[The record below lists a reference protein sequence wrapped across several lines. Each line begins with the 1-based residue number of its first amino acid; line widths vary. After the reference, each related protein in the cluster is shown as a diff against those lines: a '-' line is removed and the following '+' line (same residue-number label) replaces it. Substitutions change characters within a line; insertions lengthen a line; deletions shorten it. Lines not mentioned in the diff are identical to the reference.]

1 MVPSHSL
8 FARLALLVLIA
19 APLAAAQQVPTL
31 PKTWEVRV
39 EKPNKERLPDDDPD
53 WIAKNPQADNPQ
65 RTELLL
71 SADEQQLLVIKP
83 ERIRVYSAADGALQW
98 EQGRNQLFKGYI
110 TTTRG
115 MEQLPATTYYESV
128 PHLNGVLDLY
138 YGNKQERISFVDLQ
152 TREVRWVN
160 EELQWSLERYA
171 TYARF
176 LLAGSQSR
184 GRQIAGSALAD
195 ILAPERVITSLIRQI
210 PEVNG
215 LLVKTI
221 GGLTMLDLETGKV
234 RWETTEFKGGLA
246 FVHFDPGT
254 KDLILVNRDDEV
266 FSLPGIQFRKQL
278 MRLSAETG
286 TVRWA
291 NSYQTMYREKLDGIG
306 TYDMRTIDVRVVGN
320 TLLLNFLDLEAFD
333 LTTGQPKWRI
343 ATELPAIMR
352 AMNPESSVN
361 NLFAF
366 PRIADGVIYRPSFS
380 GFGLSGVDVT
390 LEAIDLET
398 GKMRWVAEK
407 LNRGQWIT
415 SLVVLSDRLIASF
428 SGSEG
433 VYGID
438 RSTGKVLWKTPL
450 PLRGQ
455 QEHLLEAGGVV
466 LVRFGSGVVG
476 LDAQTGA
483 KRYEISAKDLKIS
496 PTGILASN
504 SGLLSRSLVAEGV
517 ALVAGSTGMAMVD
530 IPSGKLVAQVD
541 YLSGRR
547 NDRFDYQIGRRADG
561 QALLTP
567 TKPIGSVILAEP
579 AARKVAG
586 LLPTSP
592 TRTRLVFSKDG
603 RTAYTLDDGLLQR
616 FEVR

>member
-1 MVPSHSL
+1 MVPLLSSL
-8 FARLALLVLIA
+8 ARLALLALSV
-19 APLAAAQQVPTL
+19 APLADAQQVPTL

-39 EKPNKERLPDDDPD
+39 EKPNKERLPNDEPE
-53 WIAKNPQADNPQ
+53 WLAKNPQADNPQ

-71 SADEQQLLVIKP
+71 SADERQLMVIKP

-98 EQGRNQLFKGYI
+98 EQQRDQLFKLLL

-115 MEQLPATTYYESV
+115 EEPLPAKTYYAAV

-138 YGNKQERISFVDLQ
+138 YGSKQERISFIDLQ

-160 EELQWSLERYA
+160 EELRWSLERYA

-176 LLAGSQSR
+176 LLAGSESR

-195 ILAPERVITSLIRQI
+195 ILAPERVIATLIRQI

-221 GGLTMLDLETGKV
+221 GGLTLLDLGTGKV
-234 RWETTEFKGGLA
+234 RWETSAFTGGLA
-246 FVHFDPGT
+246 FVYFDPGT
-254 KDLILVNRDDEV
+254 KDLVLVNRDDDV

-278 MRLSAETG
+278 MRISAETG
-286 TVRWA
+286 TVRWT

-343 ATELPAIMR
+343 ATEMPAIMR

-366 PRIADGVIYRPSFS
+366 PRIADGVIYRPAFS
-380 GFGLSGVDVT
+380 GVGLSGVDVS

-398 GKMRWVAEK
+398 GKMRWVVEK

-415 SLVVLSDRLIASF
+415 SLVVLPDRLVVSVA
-428 SGSEG
+428 GAEG
-433 VYGID
+433 ISGID

-455 QEHLLEAGGVV
+455 QEHLLEAGGTV
-466 LVRFGSGVVG
+466 LVRVGNGVVG
-476 LDAQTGA
+476 LDTQTGA
-483 KRYEISAKDLKIS
+483 KRYEISAKDLKIAG
-496 PTGILASN
+496 TGILAA
-504 SGLLSRSLVAEGV
+504 GAGQLSRSLTTDGV
-517 ALVAGSTGMAMVD
+517 ALIAGPTGMAMLD
-530 IPSGKLVAQVD
+530 IPSGKVLSQVE
-541 YLSGRR
+541 YPSARR
-547 NDRFDYQIGRRADG
+547 DDRFDYQIGRRADG

-567 TKPIGSVILAEP
+567 TKPIGSVVLAEP
-579 AARKVAG
+579 AARKVMG

-592 TRTRLVFSKDG
+592 TRTRLVFSADG
-603 RTAYTLDDGLLQR
+603 RTAYALDDGRLQR